1 MSITIVDT
9 TGLEREPLL
18 AALYNAA
25 APRGLGF
32 THYDPRP
39 MDATWAHRVINER
52 GNDLL
57 HVMHK
62 LNPHTFPVPRPR
74 VTLAFDYVYG
84 RPLKV
89 MPVNPRVDVTR
100 YNEIHAEG
108 LAQTVIGILRDT
120 GDPMHEDIMTLHQ
133 AGLRKAAQQEWND
146 MPVTHQQAV
155 LASHRRGEHPDGSFD
170 HIIARILYP
179 VLH

>member
-1 MSITIVDT
+1 VSIVTVDT
-9 TGLEREPLL
+9 AGLEREAVL

-39 MDATWAHRVINER
+39 MDGAWAHRVINER
-52 GNDLL
+52 GNDLM
-57 HVMHK
+57 HVLHK
-62 LNPHTFPVPRPR
+62 LNPHTFPVPRGR
-74 VTLAFDYVYG
+74 TTLAFDYVYG

-89 MPVNPRVDVTR
+89 MLVNPKVDVTR

-108 LAQTVIGILRDT
+108 LAQTVLDILRDT
-120 GDPMHEDIMTLHQ
+120 HDPAHTDIMTLHHSN
-133 AGLRKAAQQEWND
+133 LRTAALQEWND
-146 MPVTHQQAV
+146 LPVAHRDEV
-155 LASHRRGEHPDGSFD
+155 LTSYRRGERPDGSVD
-170 HIIARILYP
+170 HIIAGILFP